1 MSTSVCW
8 EPTCIHEEWDSHPP
22 NTTETGSNGSVDHL
36 ARKGFSLV
44 ASFIDVNEIVDFLI
58 LFFYCRPLGERNL
71 SKSLD
76 VISLGSIE
84 REKIINI
91 RSCKSF
97 FVLPHIT
104 ASQPKLSSSFRQ
116 LLPGVSIILYKLQ
129 CCFGGEGG
137 LKLNKRNKSGNF
149 YCNRTT
155 YSMSTKD
162 WGITEEAVARVNT
175 IPYKSNVVDCVSG
188 FIWFALKFS

>member
-1 MSTSVCW
+1 M
-8 EPTCIHEEWDSHPP
+8 
-22 NTTETGSNGSVDHL
+22 
-36 ARKGFSLV
+36 
-44 ASFIDVNEIVDFLI
+44 DFLI

-116 LLPGVSIILYKLQ
+116 LLHGVSMILYKLQ

-149 YCNRTT
+149 YCNRTI

-162 WGITEEAVARVNT
+162 WGITEEAVARVNA
-175 IPYKSNVVDCVSG
+175 IPYKCNVVDCVSG
-188 FIWFALKFS
+188 FLWFALKFSQAFVFASFFTMKARREFFLSFIKLLFSLLDNEKDDIRSAYVF